1 MTTPV
6 IPDTDIRVFSPA
18 KINLALHVTGK
29 RDDGYHTLDS
39 LVAFASIGDEIV
51 ITAADEFSFEIEGPF
66 SASLDTTD
74 QNNLVRV
81 AAQSISQRF
90 DLDLSIKITLTKNLP
105 VSSGMGGGSGNAA
118 ATIYGLEKYYNLNIP
133 DDVRTDILCT
143 LGADVPVCYHGITDG
158 GLARMEGIGEI
169 LTPITSKQP
178 LACLFVNPNQS
189 CGTAD
194 VFKAMTAEQYSGT
207 LPQTQDRF
215 DLVNFIQNTHNSLH
229 IAACHLIPDIQTSL
243 DNIAV
248 IPHCE
253 VARMTGSGATCF
265 GVFSEIKH
273 AQNAANIIQAAH
285 PSWWVKPC
293 FLNS

>member
-6 IPDTDIRVFSPA
+6 IPDTDIRIFSPA

-81 AAQSISQRF
+81 AAQSISKRF
-90 DLDLSIKITLTKNLP
+90 DLDLKVKVTLTKNLP
-105 VSSGMGGGSGNAA
+105 VSSGMGG
-118 ATIYGLEKYYNLNIP
+118 
-133 DDVRTDILCT
+133 V
-143 LGADVPVCYHGITDG
+143 
-158 GLARMEGIGEI
+158 
-169 LTPITSKQP
+169 
-178 LACLFVNPNQS
+178 VNPNQS